1 MKQISLAPVR
11 KTITVRT
18 GIERAFEVFTRE
30 MGRWWLKSHTLNQS
44 SPQKD
49 VIMEPKPGG
58 CWYEL
63 STDGSACQWGHVI
76 EWDPPKRV
84 LLAWQIN
91 ADWHFDSALVTEVEV
106 RFTPEG
112 ENATRIDLEHR
123 LFDRFGERAESVRQ
137 SLDSARG
144 WAGLLEAYAQA
155 M

>member
-1 MKQISLAPVR
+1 MKQISPAPVR

-18 GIERAFEVFTRE
+18 GIEHAFSVFTRE
-30 MGRWWLKSHTLNQS
+30 MGRWWLKSHTLNTS

-49 VIMEPKPGG
+49 VIIEPKPNGR
-58 CWYEL
+58 WYEF
-63 STDGSACQWGHVI
+63 SADGSECQWGHVI

-91 ADWHFDSALVTEVEV
+91 ADWQFDAALVTEVEV

-112 ENATRIDLEHR
+112 GNTTRIDLEHR
-123 LFDRFGERAESVRQ
+123 LLERFGERAESVRQ
-137 SLDSARG
+137 SLDGAGG
-144 WAGLLEAYAQA
+144 WASLLEACARN